1 MRLEQEKES
10 LCAIS
15 PRAFLVLASP
25 LKFILL
31 LASLKDYVWRV
42 EDLGPFFISRRAVIS
57 DKTLM

>member
-15 PRAFLVLASP
+15 LLAFLVLASP
-25 LKFILL
+25 LKSVLL
-31 LASLKDYVWRV
+31 LASLKDCVWRV
-42 EDLGPFFISRRAVIS
+42 EDIGAFFISSKAVIS